1 MRANFDGLDDLP
13 SPSSTVA
20 NESGEDDTAENLDNR
35 VRL

>member
-13 SPSSTVA
+13 SPSTTGA
-20 NESGEDDTAENLDNR
+20 NESGEEDIPEDRDNK